1 MVGGDDGG
9 GWWEFLGVGC
19 RNMPATLISVFLQGR
34 SLEARIHVPNCCSST
49 LSEAWLRNQ

>member
-1 MVGGDDGG
+1 VVGGDDGG